1 VYLEQETADLHLRG
15 WIGLPIFSR
24 SQPDLQYFFV
34 NTRVVRDKLAAH
46 AVRQAYRDVLY
57 QGRHPAFLLYLTL
70 DPALVDVNAH
80 PTKREI
86 RFREARLVHDFLT
99 NALQEALARIRPGT
113 QSVLPTQVSRPPL
126 PFPANDQA
134 TLSTPCAA
142 SPSILDR
149 QPICGQQSMALPVN
163 EQMTAYER
171 LRSHVVPYLSEP
183 NEPCDEKPPPLGYA
197 IAQLHGIYI
206 LAENA
211 TGLVVVD
218 MHAAHERIT
227 YERLKISLEQ
237 NGILSQPLLVP
248 ITVVVN
254 PHEVQL
260 VEENNEL
267 FTKLG
272 LEVTP
277 LGPDTVVVR
286 RIPVLLSGVDVTQL
300 VHDLLADVAKH
311 GMSSRIHEALQKTLA
326 TLACHGSVR
335 AHRKLTLPEMNAL
348 LRDMECTERIGQC
361 NHGRPTW
368 IQLKLDELD
377 KWFMRG
383 R

>member
-1 VYLEQETADLHLRG
+1 
-15 WIGLPIFSR
+15 
-24 SQPDLQYFFV
+24 
-34 NTRVVRDKLAAH
+34 
-46 AVRQAYRDVLY
+46 
-57 QGRHPAFLLYLTL
+57 
-70 DPALVDVNAH
+70 
-80 PTKREI
+80 
-86 RFREARLVHDFLT
+86 
-99 NALQEALARIRPGT
+99 
-113 QSVLPTQVSRPPL
+113 
-126 PFPANDQA
+126 
-134 TLSTPCAA
+134 
-142 SPSILDR
+142 
-149 QPICGQQSMALPVN
+149 
-163 EQMTAYER
+163 
-171 LRSHVVPYLSEP
+171 
-183 NEPCDEKPPPLGYA
+183 
-197 IAQLHGIYI
+197 
-206 LAENA
+206 
-211 TGLVVVD
+211 